1 MAAHSLVVRNES
13 LPLDDLV
20 DELGR
25 AAGSRL
31 TVVSPDGTV
40 LADSELD
47 GEALANVENHSQRPE
62 ILVARATGRG
72 SSNRYSTTV
81 KSNMLYV
88 AILDHA
94 TSNVVRASM
103 HTREVTAALAKVR
116 FALILAAGLGLLITL
131 AVGGLASHLAVRTL
145 RRLAE
150 SARSL
155 EKHHSSRVQYENQD
169 ELGVLAGSLNS
180 LAWDLEKSVGRLARE
195 RDRLKT
201 VLRGTSEGILAVD
214 EQLKIQLV
222 NDAATRLLSLP
233 EDVEGRPL
241 LEARRDPE
249 LVELAERGLGE
260 TSTSEFRLQ
269 DKLTTLMG
277 RADPLSATG
286 GAVIVLHD
294 VTEIR
299 QLEAVR
305 RDFVTNVSHELRT
318 PVAVIRATTETLL
331 GGALDNPEARQ
342 NFVEAIDRNAH
353 RLEALISDLLDL
365 ARVESGKQPVQLVQ
379 LLAHDVGA
387 RVVTMLER
395 KAGEKGLV
403 LVNELDRTLA
413 VVADA
418 RAFEQVLVN
427 LVENAVKY
435 TEDGGDIRI
444 AAKKTAQGIRI
455 EVKDTGSGIPE
466 AARLR
471 VFERFYRVDTGRG
484 RELGGTG
491 LGLSIVKHL
500 VQLMGGDVGV
510 APNQPKGS
518 VFWFTLPAAPQD

>member
-1 MAAHSLVVRNES
+1 
-13 LPLDDLV
+13 
-20 DELGR
+20 
-25 AAGSRL
+25 
-31 TVVSPDGTV
+31 
-40 LADSELD
+40 
-47 GEALANVENHSQRPE
+47 
-62 ILVARATGRG
+62 
-72 SSNRYSTTV
+72 
-81 KSNMLYV
+81 
-88 AILDHA
+88 
-94 TSNVVRASM
+94 
-103 HTREVTAALAKVR
+103 
-116 FALILAAGLGLLITL
+116 
-131 AVGGLASHLAVRTL
+131 
-145 RRLAE
+145 
-150 SARSL
+150 
-155 EKHHSSRVQYENQD
+155 
-169 ELGVLAGSLNS
+169 
-180 LAWDLEKSVGRLARE
+180 
-195 RDRLKT
+195 
-201 VLRGTSEGILAVD
+201 
-214 EQLKIQLV
+214 
-222 NDAATRLLSLP
+222 
-233 EDVEGRPL
+233 
-241 LEARRDPE
+241 
-249 LVELAERGLGE
+249 
-260 TSTSEFRLQ
+260 
-269 DKLTTLMG
+269 
-277 RADPLSATG
+277 
-286 GAVIVLHD
+286 
-294 VTEIR
+294 
-299 QLEAVR
+299 
-305 RDFVTNVSHELRT
+305 
-318 PVAVIRATTETLL
+318 
-331 GGALDNPEARQ
+331 
-342 NFVEAIDRNAH
+342 
-353 RLEALISDLLDL
+353 
-365 ARVESGKQPVQLVQ
+365 VQ